1 MSPLAVSLEGVT
13 FRYPGTNAGV
23 VDLTMTIA
31 PGELVVCLGPS
42 GCGKTTLLRLVAG
55 FLKPDAGVIRLNGS
69 DVSSLPARARECGVV
84 FQAYALFPHMRVWEN
99 VAYPLRV
106 RDIALDERRRLAE
119 QMLELV
125 GLEGLAER
133 LPAQLSG
140 GQQQRVALARALVFK
155 PRALLL
161 DEPLSAL
168 DAATRS
174 TMRDE
179 VRRIQRAQNIA
190 TLLITHDQD
199 EALSLAD
206 RLILLREGRLV
217 QVGSPQE
224 IYDRPADAFVA
235 GFVGR
240 ANLIDGRVIDAET
253 VDTAIGR
260 LATPRHGRAAG
271 SPLRLLVRPERVE
284 IGAAASGENVFA
296 AQVLRDRF
304 FGATRQLE
312 VAAGDGRLEI
322 ETSMRDH
329 VAMVRVP
336 REAIQFLNAH

>member
-1 MSPLAVSLEGVT
+1 
-13 FRYPGTNAGV
+13 
-23 VDLTMTIA
+23 
-31 PGELVVCLGPS
+31 
-42 GCGKTTLLRLVAG
+42 
-55 FLKPDAGVIRLNGS
+55 
-69 DVSSLPARARECGVV
+69 
-84 FQAYALFPHMRVWEN
+84 MRVWEN

-119 QMLELV
+119 QMLHLV

-206 RLILLREGRLV
+206 RMVLLREGRLV
-217 QVGSPQE
+217 QSGSPHE

-240 ANLIDGRVIDAET
+240 ANLLDGRVIDAET

-260 LATPRHGRAAG
+260 LATPRHGHAAG
-271 SPLRLLVRPERVE
+271 SALRLLVRPERVE